1 MICIIPILEIQKEKN
16 MRLLDIRNQKG
27 LNTAQMAA
35 LLEISQGHYC
45 HLENGSRRL
54 TDSVA
59 KKIEEVFG
67 INKQEL
73 ESDFVLSNPYL
84 GVINNWIWNIRI
96 NELSVTQAFI
106 NDIGFLKISNINEHD
121 KVLEAFIRYIL
132 FSIGRS
138 IENEFAKDPKMME
151 YLVSRLQR

>member
-1 MICIIPILEIQKEKN
+1 

-27 LNTAQMAA
+27 LNTLQMAA
-35 LLEISQGHYC
+35 RLGITQGHYC

-54 TDSVA
+54 TNNIAS
-59 KKIEEVFG
+59 KIEAEFG

-73 ESDFVLSNPYL
+73 ESDFVISNPYL

-96 NELSVTQAFI
+96 NDLPVTQAFI
-106 NDIGFLKISNINEHD
+106 NDIGFLKIQNINEHD

-138 IENEFAKDPKMME
+138 IENEFAKDPRMMG
-151 YLVSRLQR
+151 YLASRLNK

>member
-1 MICIIPILEIQKEKN
+1 

-27 LNTAQMAA
+27 LNTLQMAA
-35 LLEISQGHYC
+35 RLGITQGHYC

-54 TDSVA
+54 TNNIAS
-59 KKIEEVFG
+59 KIEAEFG

-73 ESDFVLSNPYL
+73 ESDFVISNPYL

-96 NELSVTQAFI
+96 NDLPVTQAFI
-106 NDIGFLKISNINEHD
+106 NDIGLLRISDINEHRQ
-121 KVLEAFIRYIL
+121 VLEAFIRYIL

-138 IENEFAKDPKMME
+138 IENEFTKNPKMME
-151 YLVSRLQR
+151 YLVSRLNK